1 MPTISVIVPVYNS
14 AETLAESLESVLAQE
29 GADFEIIAVNDG
41 STDNS
46 LELLREKFGHDS
58 RVKIISQANGGPSA
72 ARMAGVRASE
82 SEWLYFHDSDDI
94 MLPGALAGML
104 AVAEADCDFGFG
116 NCLLNFCGT

>member
-1 MPTISVIVPVYNS
+1 MPKINVIIPVYNS
-14 AETLAESLESVLAQE
+14 AETLAESLGSVLAQK

-46 LELLREKFGHDS
+46 LNLLNEKYGHDS

-72 ARMAGVRASE
+72 ARIAGVRASE

-104 AVAEADCDFGFG
+104 AVAEADTDIDMVEPEF
-116 NCLLNFCGT
+116 TIR